1 MCWVVAFKSVYFE
14 INKSAVLPDRFFTL
28 ENMCGFWV
36 VSVKV
41 NINKARVFQ

>member
-1 MCWVVAFKSVYFE
+1 MLGSVVFKPVYFE
-14 INKSAVLPDRFFTL
+14 INGRVPLPDRFFTL